1 VSEPRILTLRDAYA
15 VVSEDALDD
24 YINSDECECEGRCE
38 CEKEG
43 SE

>member
-1 VSEPRILTLRDAYA
+1 MTEPRILTLRDAYA

-24 YINSDECECEGRCE
+24 YIARDECACEGRCE
-38 CEKEG
+38 CEKEE